1 MPESLTDLE
10 RAVLDYLV
18 DYLRRNTY
26 QPSIREIGR
35 TFSIKSTKTVSEIL
49 HSLALKG
56 YIERDASRSRG
67 VRVLG
72 LAMDGRTVSVP
83 SYGVNGPDGGPPEST
98 LELDRRLAGAA
109 GTFCVSMPDDAMA
122 ADGIR
127 RKDLLLVEPVS
138 AAVLEEG
145 DLVLAHVAGG
155 DVVRRVATREDRRVL
170 EGARAD
176 QPLIDMTRSDVR
188 VSGRVI
194 GVVRQL
200 RVPHRS
206 PVKPADPAGFAS

>member
-35 TFSIKSTKTVSEIL
+35 TFAIKSTKTVSEIL
-49 HSLALKG
+49 QSLALKG

-83 SYGVNGPDGGPPEST
+83 AYGARGPGGGPPEEAF
-98 LELDRRLAGAA
+98 ELDRKLAGAT
-109 GTFCVSMPDDAMA
+109 GTFCVSMPNDAMA
-122 ADGIR
+122 GEGIR
-127 RKDLLLVEPVS
+127 SKDLLLVEPV
-138 AAVLEEG
+138 ADAVLEEG
-145 DLVLAHVAGG
+145 DLVLAHAAGNT
-155 DVVRRVATREDRRVL
+155 VVRRLAVREGRRVL
-170 EGARAD
+170 VSTRD
-176 QPLIDMTRSDVR
+176 QPALDVAGED
-188 VSGRVI
+188 VSISGRVI

-206 PVKPADPAGFAS
+206 PVLPADQAGSAS